1 MPQMENFD
9 NSKQI
14 EDIKSQVAQISE
26 ETGSTR
32 IKFSY
37 LWMQFE
43 SSYKNYQFRKALKF
57 AIELKY
63 LIKTSKL
70 YHSKQNLAGG
80 NWNIAL
86 AKGRMGK
93 CEEAAKL
100 MSETL
105 RHLNINGV
113 NSLNIQNDLFC
124 MYLNLREFD
133 KAKKVLKSIENH
145 RIIQNNPYETA
156 SIIHQYHIAY
166 MYYVQKD
173 YRNAIIHLHKCDS
186 LNKLNRTWFWASL
199 VLEVIIL
206 IEQDLFDI
214 AASRAGNLMRILKKD
229 KLKAPRI
236 RYMAEVLNHSLK
248 NYNTVKQVL
257 TKHLKNKKERDHL
270 PPSDPFGYEII
281 AFEKWMETYC
291 LPEPQRA

>member
-1 MPQMENFD
+1 MI
-9 NSKQI
+9 KVI
-14 EDIKSQVAQISE
+14 ES
-26 ETGSTR
+26 
-32 IKFSY
+32 F
-37 LWMQFE
+37 
-43 SSYKNYQFRKALKF
+43 NP
-57 AIELKY
+57 
-63 LIKTSKL
+63 
-70 YHSKQNLAGG
+70 
-80 NWNIAL
+80 
-86 AKGRMGK
+86 
-93 CEEAAKL
+93 
-100 MSETL
+100 
-105 RHLNINGV
+105 NGI
-113 NSLNIQNDLFC
+113 NSLNIQNNLFC
-124 MYLNLREFD
+124 MNINLGEFD
-133 KAKKVLKSIENH
+133 KAKNILNSINNH

-173 YRNAIIHLHKCDS
+173 YRNAMIHLHKCDS

-248 NYNTVKQVL
+248 NYNTVKQAL
-257 TKHLKNKKERDHL
+257 TNHLKNKKERAHL

-281 AFEKWMETYC
+281 AFETWMEKYTAK
-291 LPEPQRA
+291 PG